1 MTGNLQVLNN
11 PFAEM
16 NRTVGS
22 MAANMH
28 ELSKPMK
35 IMPF

>member
-1 MTGNLQVLNN
+1 MQVLNN
-11 PFAEM
+11 QFSEM

-28 ELSKPMK
+28 ELPKPMK